1 MRVGTRVKVTEKNA
15 LQLLAD
21 YVQWKYGEDGVWQL
35 EDQCTYNL
43 DFDDENKV
51 YKQILTWL
59 MFERKDLQT
68 GKTSV
73 EEFVEKF
80 VNKNN
85 DLAKKILGMRNII
98 TDTFLILKNKDNIL
112 IVEGSRRKKFMV
124 QIFPEHSFMYAI
136 GRSVEGRIYPWGDM
150 YKFAGIVKLMKSS
163 DEMLQETGLITPS
176 LVTKWYEKK
185 FKENAE
191 SININKS
198 SSLQSILNKLPSELI
213 NAMCSS
219 FHIKRAGKKR
229 DKIKKIVTV
238 LLSSKQLQG
247 VINTLPKDVL
257 EALELVKQNDG
268 MMKYSDLVKK
278 CGDDDFGFLWEKNP
292 PQTPIG
298 ILRIHGLL
306 IVGRMLKGERWY
318 KTAIIPKEIFQNM
331 NNQTI

>member
-1 MRVGTRVKVTEKNA
+1 MGAGIRVKVTDKNA

-21 YVQWKYGEDGVWQL
+21 YVLWKYGEEEVMKL
-35 EDQCTYNL
+35 KDQCTYNL
-43 DFDDENKV
+43 DFDDEDKV

-59 MFERKDLQT
+59 MFERKNPQT

-80 VNKNN
+80 VNNN
-85 DLAKKILGMRNII
+85 SDLAKKILGMRNII
-98 TDTFLILKNKDNIL
+98 TDTFFILKNKDNIL
-112 IVEGSRRKKFMV
+112 IVEDPRRKKFMV
-124 QIFPEHSFMYAI
+124 QIFPEHSFMYAV

-163 DEMLQETGLITPS
+163 EEILQETGLIMPG

-191 SININKS
+191 SIIINKS
-198 SSLQSILNKLPSELI
+198 SSLQSILNKLPPEWI

-219 FHIKRAGKKR
+219 FRIKRSGKKR
-229 DKIKKIVTV
+229 DKVKKIVTV
-238 LLSSKQLQG
+238 LPSSKHLQV
-247 VINTLPKDVL
+247 VINSLPKDAL
-257 EALELVKQNDG
+257 EALVLVKQNDG
-268 MMKYSDLVKK
+268 VMKYSELVKK

-292 PQTPIG
+292 LKTPIG

-306 IVGRMLKGERWY
+306 IVGRMLKGERLY
-318 KTAIIPKEIFQNM
+318 KTAIIPKEILQNM
-331 NNQTI
+331 NNPTV

>member
-1 MRVGTRVKVTEKNA
+1 MGVGTRVKVTEKNA

-59 MFERKDLQT
+59 MFERKDLRT

-80 VNKNN
+80 VNRNN

-124 QIFPEHSFMYAI
+124 QIFLEHSFMYAI

-176 LVTKWYEKK
+176 
-185 FKENAE
+185 
-191 SININKS
+191 
-198 SSLQSILNKLPSELI
+198 
-213 NAMCSS
+213 
-219 FHIKRAGKKR
+219 
-229 DKIKKIVTV
+229 
-238 LLSSKQLQG
+238 
-247 VINTLPKDVL
+247 
-257 EALELVKQNDG
+257 
-268 MMKYSDLVKK
+268 LVKK

>member
-1 MRVGTRVKVTEKNA
+1 MGAGTKVKVTEKNA

-21 YVQWKYGEDGVWQL
+21 YVLWKYGEDGVMKL

-59 MFERKDLQT
+59 MFERKDPQT
-68 GKTSV
+68 EKTSV
-73 EEFVEKF
+73 EEFVEKY
-80 VNKNN
+80 VNNN
-85 DLAKKILGMRNII
+85 SDLAKKILGMRNIV
-98 TDTFLILKNKDNIL
+98 TDTFLILKNNDNIL
-112 IVEGSRRKKFMV
+112 IVEDSRRRKFMV
-124 QIFPEHSFMYAI
+124 QIFPEHSFIYAV
-136 GRSVEGRIYPWGDM
+136 GRSVEGRIYPWGNM

-163 DEMLQETGLITPS
+163 EEILQETGLIMPG

-191 SININKS
+191 SIIISKS
-198 SSLQSILNKLPSELI
+198 SSLQSILNKLPSEWI

-219 FHIKRAGKKR
+219 FHIKSSGKKR
-229 DKIKKIVTV
+229 DKVKKIVTV
-238 LLSSKQLQG
+238 LLSSKQLQV
-247 VINTLPKDVL
+247 VINTLPNDVL

-268 MMKYSDLVKK
+268 VMKYSELVKK

-292 PQTPIG
+292 PKTPMG

-306 IVGRMLKGERWY
+306 IVGRMLKGERLY
-318 KTAIIPKEIFQNM
+318 KTAIIPKEILQKM
-331 NNQTI
+331 NNQTV